1 MFLDGL
7 LEASGKEGNP
17 VVGRG
22 SRFAE
27 IGEELCCVAVKL
39 LYLGAVAD
47 KVFNCD
53 SIQVPLIKVLNDF

>member
-7 LEASGKEGNP
+7 LEASGEVGDP

-22 SRFAE
+22 GRFAE
-27 IGEELCCVAVKL
+27 IGEELRGIAVKL
-39 LYLGAVAD
+39 FYQGAVVD
-47 KVFNCD
+47 KVFDCD